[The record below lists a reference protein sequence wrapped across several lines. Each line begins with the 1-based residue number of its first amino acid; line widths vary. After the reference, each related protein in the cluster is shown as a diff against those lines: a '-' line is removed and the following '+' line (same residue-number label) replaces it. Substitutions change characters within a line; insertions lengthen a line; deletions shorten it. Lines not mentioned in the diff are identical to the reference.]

1 MQNWNIMCENS
12 GSSFGVNASCDGSDP
27 VAVLMTAVLKIAT
40 ATASKSICFF
50 CGFFNVN
57 VGSFSGHQE
66 ILLVESRT
74 TCARYRVF
82 RLKFLFRRRSQFR
95 LPPRPRP
102 PPHPFSQVQRKW
114 SWSAEVEKS
123 PVPTCRPWTVGAA
136 SGSRSPV
143 PVAVSCLSARSTERT
158 ERSELVTDHWDRSEV
173 KAKKK
178 QQQKPS
184 RFEVMAHFFQRQPN
198 RIRSWVNAK

>member
-1 MQNWNIMCENS
+1 MIVFEIKVPIYSLSVRLESNSQSNFFRIVSTPERGRCSGEASAMQNWNIMCENS

-102 PPHPFSQVQRKW
+102 PPPFL
-114 SWSAEVEKS
+114 
-123 PVPTCRPWTVGAA
+123 PGPTKMKLEC
-136 SGSRSPV
+136 GSRK
-143 PVAVSCLSARSTERT
+143 VAGPDLSTLDRRSR
-158 ERSELVTDHWDRSEV
+158 
-173 KAKKK
+173 
-178 QQQKPS
+178 
-184 RFEVMAHFFQRQPN
+184 QRQSVAGSSGRQLPL
-198 RIRSWVNAK
+198 RSVH